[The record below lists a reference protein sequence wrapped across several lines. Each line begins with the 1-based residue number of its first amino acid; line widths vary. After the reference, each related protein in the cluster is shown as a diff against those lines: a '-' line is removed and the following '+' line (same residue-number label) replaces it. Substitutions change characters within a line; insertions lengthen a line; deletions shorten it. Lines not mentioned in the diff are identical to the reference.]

1 MARLHHTSRPHSLCS
16 ALLLRLHKCLSLLD
30 DLSMIN
36 VLELDD
42 PFGVELLGRGSAQ
55 LIQRTAHCTFDL

>member
-1 MARLHHTSRPHSLCS
+1 
-16 ALLLRLHKCLSLLD
+16 
-30 DLSMIN
+30 MIN

-55 LIQRTAHCTFDL
+55 LIQRTAHCTFDLGNLRILNYTYPRVLSFRGVLFS